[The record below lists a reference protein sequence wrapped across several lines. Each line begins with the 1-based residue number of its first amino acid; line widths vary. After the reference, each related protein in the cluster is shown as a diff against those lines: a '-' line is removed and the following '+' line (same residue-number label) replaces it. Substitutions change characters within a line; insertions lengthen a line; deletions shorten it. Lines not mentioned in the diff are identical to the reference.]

1 MGLFDLFGKKKQKRM
16 NSLKDEISQPIV
28 SEDNNLPSNPVSEK
42 IVVPE
47 SKDKFEFKYVLIDDA
62 LLDEIIYFVA
72 PELDNYK
79 EGNQIKDLGVV
90 YGIQEENTGTFFT
103 LSKWNV
109 VAEEP
114 HIKTWFIMKADGVMY
129 HVNYRRNNYHKPTE
143 FAYEV
148 PEQYLE
154 LAKEA
159 FAFWLSGKGYS
170 KFSKECKESGLFPE
184 GLEKESNKRRWELG
198 GYIREVNTKLMA
210 EQKEQKA
217 KEKPVAEKREN
228 KNEELNTLSF
238 ADYAKM
244 ALERLEKET
253 ELPYMCLETIQTAP
267 SITDSKFG
275 GMPYLPVNDILPVD
289 KEGKPMRLLAQINCK
304 DLAGLEEYPQEGILQ
319 FYLTTNPRWN
329 ESFVKYYDVVDETV
343 TVETVA
349 NRIEGA
355 YLSDGCFPVEDEFGL
370 KFILSKESMSSDDDR
385 LRALFCQYFTALS
398 GTWISIPDDGGEEV
412 YELFEGYCDDSYA
425 GGHKIGGYESSTQ
438 LPEYYP
444 YRKNDA
450 PIDVKADDSYVL
462 LFQMDSE
469 SEKNIM
475 WGDLGVARFFIKR
488 SDLKARRFENVYL
501 VWDCLQQMQ

>member
-1 MGLFDLFGKKKQKRM
+1 MGLFDLFTKKKQEKITVQLCDVV
-16 NSLKDEISQPIV
+16 NDDIN
-28 SEDNNLPSNPVSEK
+28 DNLPENLENES

-47 SKDKFEFKYVLIDDA
+47 PEDKFKFKYVLIDEA

-79 EGNQIKDLGVV
+79 EGNQTKDLGVV

-114 HIKTWFIMKADGVMY
+114 KIKTWFIMKADGVMY
-129 HVNYRRNNYHKPTE
+129 HVNYRRNDYYKPTE
-143 FAYEV
+143 FVYEV

-159 FAFWLSGKGYS
+159 FAVWLSQKGFF
-170 KFSKECKESGLFPE
+170 KFAKECKESGLFSKS
-184 GLEKESNKRRWELG
+184 LEDESNKRRWELG
-198 GYIREVNTKLMA
+198 GYIREVNKKLMA
-210 EQKEQKA
+210 EQKTQKA
-217 KEKPVAEKREN
+217 KEKPAVEKPEN
-228 KNEELNTLSF
+228 KNEEVNTLSF
-238 ADYAKM
+238 VDYAKM
-244 ALERLEKET
+244 TLERLEKET
-253 ELPYMCLETIQTAP
+253 ELSYMRLETVKNVST
-267 SITDSKFG
+267 ITDSKFG
-275 GMPYLPVNDILPVD
+275 GMPYLPANDSLPVD
-289 KEGKPMRLLAQINCK
+289 KDGKPMRLLAQINCK
-304 DLAGLEEYPQEGILQ
+304 DLAGLGEYPQEGILQ
-319 FYLTTNPRWN
+319 FYLTTNPRWD

-343 TVETVA
+343 TMETVA
-349 NRIEGA
+349 NRMEGI
-355 YLSDGCFPVEDEFGL
+355 YLSDGCFPVEDEIGL
-370 KFILSKESMSSDDDR
+370 EFILLKESMSSDDNR
-385 LRALFCQYFTALS
+385 LRALFCQYFTELS
-398 GTWISIPDDGGEEV
+398 GIWLSVPDDGGEEV
-412 YELFEGYCDDSYA
+412 YELFEGYCEDSYA

-444 YRKNDA
+444 YRETDA

-488 SDLKARRFENVYL
+488 SDLKARKFENVYL
-501 VWDCLQQMQ
+501 VWDCS